1 MALFGQLGEFVEGQE
16 EWQQYA
22 ERMGHFLTANG
33 VTTEDRKCSI
43 FLSVIGPKTYK
54 LLCSL
59 VSPNKPGDKSFAEL
73 VQSLKSHYNPEPS
86 EIVERYK
93 FHTRFRKTGESV
105 ATFVS
110 ELRTLA
116 QTCNFGDSLGDM
128 LRDRLVCGINDNYIQ
143 RRLLSEPRLDF
154 KKAMELALGLET
166 AVKNARELQSSG
178 REFASMEGV
187 NKLDPG
193 DSEAA
198 KPCYRCGKTSHLP
211 WKCPFREAKCF
222 NCGKKGHVR
231 SVCRSRSVATGKGRQ
246 RQAVQQLETKM
257 AEVQA
262 EKYEEYELCQ
272 LQGEK
277 IRPLE
282 VPLQIEGQ
290 PLVMELDTG
299 AAVSLVS
306 EFTYRRLCPNKPLQE
321 TTTHLR
327 TYSGEQLVILGQ
339 LEVEVQYGAQRARL
353 PLCVVHGTGSSL
365 LGRDW
370 LQHLCLDWPSICQVQ
385 SVEQTAVNSVLDRH
399 KNVFREELGTLQGFE
414 AKIYVDPTAKP
425 VFCKARSVPYAM
437 KVKVEEELERL
448 VKQGILEPVE
458 FAEWAAPIV
467 PVVKSD
473 KSSVRIC
480 GDFKLTVNKAS
491 KLDQYPIPRIEDL
504 FATLNGGK
512 TFTKLD
518 MRQAYQQLPLDEESK
533 AYLVINTHRGLYRYN
548 RLPFGVSSAPGI
560 FQRVM
565 ESLLNGIPG
574 VIVYIDDILVTGTT
588 TEEHL
593 KALDEVLSRLEK
605 AGLCLQKQKYS
616 FMQTSVTYLGHS
628 IEADGIRPVP
638 ERKWKQFGRPPSH
651 RMLSS

>member
-22 ERMGHFLTANG
+22 ERMGHFLAANG
-33 VTTEDRKCSI
+33 VTTEERKRSI
-43 FLSVIGPKTYK
+43 FLLVIGPKTYK

-73 VQSLKSHYNPEPS
+73 VQALKSHYNPEPS

-93 FHTRFRKTGESV
+93 FHTRFRKPGESV

-128 LRDRLVCGINDNYIQ
+128 LRDHLVCGINDDYIQ

-178 REFASMEGV
+178 REFAPMEGV
-187 NKLDPG
+187 NKLDSG

-246 RQAVQQLETKM
+246 RQAVQQLEAEM

-282 VPLQIEGQ
+282 VSLQIEGQ

-306 EFTYRRLCPNKPLQE
+306 ECTYRRLCPNKPLQE
-321 TTTHLR
+321 TTTRLR

-353 PLCVVHGTGSSL
+353 PLCVVHGTSL
-365 LGRDW
+365 LGQDW
-370 LQHLCLDWPSICQVQ
+370 LQHL
-385 SVEQTAVNSVLDRH
+385 
-399 KNVFREELGTLQGFE
+399 
-414 AKIYVDPTAKP
+414 
-425 VFCKARSVPYAM
+425 
-437 KVKVEEELERL
+437 
-448 VKQGILEPVE
+448 
-458 FAEWAAPIV
+458 
-467 PVVKSD
+467 
-473 KSSVRIC
+473 
-480 GDFKLTVNKAS
+480 
-491 KLDQYPIPRIEDL
+491 
-504 FATLNGGK
+504 
-512 TFTKLD
+512 
-518 MRQAYQQLPLDEESK
+518 
-533 AYLVINTHRGLYRYN
+533 
-548 RLPFGVSSAPGI
+548 
-560 FQRVM
+560 
-565 ESLLNGIPG
+565 
-574 VIVYIDDILVTGTT
+574 
-588 TEEHL
+588 
-593 KALDEVLSRLEK
+593 LS
-605 AGLCLQKQKYS
+605 
-616 FMQTSVTYLGHS
+616 
-628 IEADGIRPVP
+628 
-638 ERKWKQFGRPPSH
+638 
-651 RMLSS
+651 